1 MLLHFLMMMKMMWT
15 MMTKKRKYAVVLHFM
30 MKMMLTK
37 KENRPRGGRG
47 PLVAT
52 RQDLSAYLHL
62 KGEPHRWSR

>member
-1 MLLHFLMMMKMMWT
+1 MDNDD
-15 MMTKKRKYAVVLHFM
+15 KKEKICRCPSFYDE
-30 MKMMLTK
+30 MMLPK